1 MSQLILRILFLF
13 SAITLPFLLSA
24 QQDSGFSLL
33 GDEPAE
39 RIKVENAFKTS
50 RVVNLQSLE
59 LTDAGVMDVKINHRF
74 GAVGLGPYE
83 AFGLDNASV
92 RIGAEYGVFTN
103 LAINLGRS
111 SLGRMVDG
119 GLRYR
124 LMHQTND
131 NARPVSV
138 LLYAGAARTA
148 VTMMRSEWVYTGQL
162 IAGRK
167 ETDRFS
173 WQIAPSVVSGQ
184 QGQVMAVGI
193 GFREKITPRT
203 TFNAEYIPVISRPS
217 GRANAGFY
225 NSFSVGLD
233 VETGGHVFQFYF
245 TNSAGMAEPQFIAQT
260 NGSWMDRGFRF
271 GFNISRVFTVVDPAR
286 FR

>member
-1 MSQLILRILFLF
+1 
-13 SAITLPFLLSA
+13 
-24 QQDSGFSLL
+24 
-33 GDEPAE
+33 
-39 RIKVENAFKTS
+39 
-50 RVVNLQSLE
+50 
-59 LTDAGVMDVKINHRF
+59 
-74 GAVGLGPYE
+74 
-83 AFGLDNASV
+83 
-92 RIGAEYGVFTN
+92 
-103 LAINLGRS
+103 
-111 SLGRMVDG
+111 
-119 GLRYR
+119 
-124 LMHQTND
+124 
-131 NARPVSV
+131 
-138 LLYAGAARTA
+138 
-148 VTMMRSEWVYTGQL
+148 
-162 IAGRK
+162 
-167 ETDRFS
+167 
-173 WQIAPSVVSGQ
+173 VVSGQ

-233 VETGGHVFQFYF
+233 VETGGHVFQLHF